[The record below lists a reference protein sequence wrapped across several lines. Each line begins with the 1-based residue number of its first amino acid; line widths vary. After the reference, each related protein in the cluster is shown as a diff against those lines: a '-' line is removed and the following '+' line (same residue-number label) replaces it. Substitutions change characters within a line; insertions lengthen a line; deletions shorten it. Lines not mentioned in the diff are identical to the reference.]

1 MFEVQ
6 QQGRSLARK
15 QQCGRGG
22 RGDRG
27 REGQAAAQGDLD
39 QYLEQMQET
48 NRLLRGYFSLHAA
61 HPERENFTRYLSQGL
76 KEPMSLKSF
85 RIGCC
90 SLGPWS
96 PLLHLAV
103 QLKLQSKLP
112 RATSLHSLYLPHSL
126 SSELN
131 SKVCRA
137 SSTLNLHQHLLSPS
151 RPSQTS
157 RLECWSLVKGKASQA
172 LPPASSPLHMA
183 PASRAMLNKAA
194 HMAILSS
201 WPLQDRRIAQGSGHI
216 TSYHRQYL

>member
-1 MFEVQ
+1 MVTQAQRDGYNFRERKEAIWERIGQSLTPNASREGAGPVQEFQKHLHQNVFEVQ

-22 RGDRG
+22 RG
-27 REGQAAAQGDLD
+27 REGQATAQGDRD
-39 QYLEQMQET
+39 QNLEQRQET

-61 HPERENFTRYLSQGL
+61 HTEREIFIIYLSQGL
-76 KEPMSLKSF
+76 REPMSLKSF

-137 SSTLNLHQHLLSPS
+137 STTLSLHQHLFSSS
-151 RPSQTS
+151 RPY
-157 RLECWSLVKGKASQA
+157 RPAVWSVG
-172 LPPASSPLHMA
+172 P
-183 PASRAMLNKAA
+183 
-194 HMAILSS
+194 
-201 WPLQDRRIAQGSGHI
+201 
-216 TSYHRQYL
+216 